1 MFICPKCKSAI
12 LANRCTLCNFVLT
25 LRNGIPVF
33 FSDTDISAQYEEIA
47 SFYDN
52 LYNSIEDTWNKV
64 ASRGPEFIRFIS
76 DIVMTNSPARYLDIG
91 CGEGHLLAAVDVKE
105 KYGMD
110 ISQKALA
117 VAASKTYSI
126 NIIGCAEEM
135 PFPDNYFDTLS
146 SIGVMTHF
154 VDDVKA
160 TKEINRILKFDGLY
174 ILGVYIKP
182 SRLMLYYSKLI
193 KILGQMSKPKVL
205 FGLINEQLK
214 KIIVKEKRSG
224 INTKQP
230 IERIYSTRE
239 LLTILRKCGFTI
251 VEKITK
257 LNKPASPLPGYHFRV
272 YILKK

>member
-12 LANRCTLCNFVLT
+12 LNNRCTSCNFVLT
-25 LRNGIPVF
+25 FRNGIPVF
-33 FSDTDISAQYEEIA
+33 FSDTDVSSRYEEIA

-64 ASRGPEFIRFIS
+64 ASRGPEFTSFIS
-76 DIVMTNSPARYLDIG
+76 DIIIKNSPARYLDIG
-91 CGEGHLLAAVDVKE
+91 CGEGQLLAVVDVKE

-117 VAASKTYSI
+117 VAASKTHSI

-135 PFPDNYFDTLS
+135 PFPDNFFDTLS

-174 ILGVYIKP
+174 ILGIYIKP
-182 SRLMLYYSKLI
+182 SRLLSYYSKLI
-193 KILGQMSKPKVL
+193 KILGQVSKPRVL
-205 FGLINEQLK
+205 FGLVNEKLK
-214 KIIVKEKRSG
+214 KIIVKEKKSS
-224 INTKQP
+224 ISTKQP
-230 IERIYSTRE
+230 IEKIYSTKE
-239 LLTILRKCGFTI
+239 LLTIFQKCGFTI
-251 VEKITK
+251 VKEITK
-257 LNKPASPLPGYHFRV
+257 LNKPAAPLPGYHFRV